1 MTIHYRK
8 AVGSEAKPLIGLYA
22 ESGRGKTYGA
32 LLIAKGFVDDMSQVV
47 MIETEAGRGEVHAE
61 DPVLGGYN
69 VIPLRESFSPQVY
82 GEAIALAERQKVK
95 VLIIDSASHEWEGIG
110 GVLAM
115 AEALRPTAGTKGMWR
130 APKLEHAREFMLR
143 MTQTPIPLV
152 ICNMRAKYPMYEVT
166 KAHVDA
172 WEKAGRP
179 GGKPPKVGDWARSWQ
194 LEPKQS
200 DDILHE
206 MFVHGWIDE
215 EHRFHL
221 TKDTI
226 PAMREIFLDRQP
238 LTIDTG
244 RRLAAW
250 AARRAKPAPQ
260 EAHQRAAEPLTDG
273 AASPP
278 PPAAAGPITKNQ
290 ALDLEVL
297 CKDAGVPVAAVL
309 RKAEVSALDEFPAID
324 YPDVVASLKARIAQ
338 RASGEARQ

>member
-1 MTIHYRK
+1 MVSLRK
-8 AVGSEAKPLIGLYA
+8 AVGTEAKPLIGLYA

-47 MIETEAGRGEVHAE
+47 MIETEAGRGEVHAD

-69 VIPLRESFSPQVY
+69 VIPLRENFSPKVY
-82 GEAIALAERQKVK
+82 GEAISVAERAKAK
-95 VLIIDSASHEWEGIG
+95 VLIIDSASHEWEGVG

-115 AEALRPTAGTKGMWR
+115 AEELRPTAGSKGMWR
-130 APKLEHAREFMLR
+130 APKLEHSREFMLR

-166 KAHVDA
+166 KGHVDA

-179 GGKPPKVGDWARSWQ
+179 GGKPPKIGDWARSWQ

-200 DDILHE
+200 DDILSE

-226 PAMREIFLDRQP
+226 KAMREIFLDREP
-238 LTIDTG
+238 LSIDTG

-250 AARRAKPAPQ
+250 AARRATKPAPQ
-260 EAHQRAAEPLTDG
+260 QSPESTGTPPVSASLAPAAADAGPLTDEEKLLARARENAEAG
-273 AASPP
+273 AGTYEKFWTALT
-278 PPAAAGPITKNQ
+278 AEQRRAIGAGRHENFKRQ
-290 ALDLEVL
+290 AQGGQ
-297 CKDAGVPVAAVL
+297 A
-309 RKAEVSALDEFPAID
+309 
-324 YPDVVASLKARIAQ
+324 
-338 RASGEARQ
+338 